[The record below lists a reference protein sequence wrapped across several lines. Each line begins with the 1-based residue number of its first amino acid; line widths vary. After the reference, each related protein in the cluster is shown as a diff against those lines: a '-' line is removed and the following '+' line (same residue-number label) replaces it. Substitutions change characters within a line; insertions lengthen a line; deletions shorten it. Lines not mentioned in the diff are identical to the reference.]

1 VVAVV
6 RVLELLGAALPFTET
21 ARRERCARRVTD
33 ALAVLLVTRGRV
45 AVPGL
50 GVFVVK
56 TRKTRRI
63 TNPQT
68 GELMTLPK
76 SVEVRFRAAKSL
88 KDELRSTGWAGRS
101 P

>member
-1 VVAVV
+1 M
-6 RVLELLGAALPFTET
+6 RVLELLGAALPSRALAE
-21 ARRERCARRVTD
+21 RERWARHVVS
-33 ALAVLLVTRGRV
+33 AIAVLLVTRGRV

-56 TRKTRRI
+56 TRKARRI

-68 GELMTLPK
+68 GEAMTLPEGI
-76 SVEVRFRAAKSL
+76 EVRFRAAKAL
-88 KDELRSTGWAGRS
+88 KAELRSTGWAGRS